1 MCDFKDETFP
11 CKCKTAVL
19 TAYHSLCEAH
29 ELPESFAREAATL
42 VYRHHHPEDSKE
54 TARLQ
59 VESWIHAGHLH

>member
-1 MCDFKDETFP
+1 MCDFNNSDAM
-11 CKCKTAVL
+11 CKCKMAVL
-19 TAYHSLCEAH
+19 NAYNGLLEH

-54 TARLQ
+54 LSRLK

>member
-1 MCDFKDETFP
+1 MCDFKDATFP

-19 TAYHSLCEAH
+19 KAYHDLIEH
-29 ELPESFAREAATL
+29 ETPESFAREAATR

-54 TARLQ
+54 LSRLK

>member
-1 MCDFKDETFP
+1 MCDFNNQDAM
-11 CKCKTAVL
+11 CKCRMAVL
-19 TAYHSLCEAH
+19 NAYNGLLEH

-54 TARLQ
+54 LSRLK